1 LLHGIIRQRF
11 SKALSDPS
19 PGVDPVFLFA
29 IQALPGDCPAIARAT
44 AICGIM
50 MFSDPELDAA
60 IFDTMENM
68 IVVVDLAGRVVRM
81 NRAAERVTGYPRA
94 EAIGRIFW
102 EIFVAPDEASA
113 AKHRL
118 AQIIAGLW
126 PRTYEREWRARDG
139 SRRQIRWT
147 STALPDGNG
156 QSRLVIGVGADITDS
171 WRAEGA
177 LRDQTRLLRSV
188 LESVGDGVAVVDS
201 TGKFLVFTP
210 EAQRIVGRP
219 APSLPREQWPE
230 YFGFYLPDG
239 VTQFPAE
246 QLPMARAIAGE
257 SSDDV
262 EIMIRHLEWPEPR
275 WCSVNGRPL
284 RDENGRICGG
294 VIASRDI
301 TERKRAER
309 ELLFRKSLLESQIE
323 ASNDGVLVV
332 DNSGK
337 ILLYNT
343 FFALMW
349 GIPADVL
356 AIGSDAA
363 AIGAVLDQLHKPEE
377 FVERIAW
384 LYRHPKEQSSDELHL
399 KDGRTYERFSA
410 PIRSPGGGANQA
422 VYFGRVWHFHDITNL
437 KRAEASARA
446 AAESAR
452 ESAQIARQSEA
463 HYRQAA
469 EHNRRLAREIDHRVG
484 NNLAAL
490 LGLVDVTRGRAATVD
505 ALADA
510 IQNRLRAMAQVHQ
523 LLRDGQWRRVALA
536 ELIASAQ
543 AAIDQQPQAGT
554 VFYADGP
561 EVWIEPHQVPA
572 LTMVLVE
579 LLTNSA
585 KHGVHR
591 SGGRLSLTWE
601 IVPPDSTPD
610 ARPHLRASW
619 LERGGPPIVDPIV
632 PSLGTE
638 LVEGFITRELL
649 GRVVLRYP
657 PAGADHLI
665 EFPLASEHAPLAEP
679 A

>member
-1 LLHGIIRQRF
+1 
-11 SKALSDPS
+11 
-19 PGVDPVFLFA
+19 
-29 IQALPGDCPAIARAT
+29 
-44 AICGIM
+44 
-50 MFSDPELDAA
+50 MFSDPELDIA
-60 IFDTMENM
+60 IFDAVETM

-81 NRAAERVTGYPRA
+81 NRAAESVTGYSRA

-102 EIFVAPDEASA
+102 EIFVAPEEATA
-113 AKHRL
+113 ARDRL
-118 AQIIAGLW
+118 AQIVAGRW
-126 PRTYEREWRARDG
+126 PHTYEREWRARDG

-147 STALPDGNG
+147 TTVVRDGNG
-156 QSRLVIGVGADITDS
+156 QPRLTIGAGADITDS

-188 LESVGDGVAVVDS
+188 LESVGDGVAVVDCA
-201 TGKFLVFTP
+201 GKFLVYTP
-210 EAQRIVGRP
+210 EVQRIVGRP

-239 VTQFPAE
+239 VTQFPVE
-246 QLPMARAIAGE
+246 QLPMARAIAGQ

-262 EIMIRHLEWPEPR
+262 EIMIRHQEWPEPR

-284 RDENGRICGG
+284 RDENGRVCGG

-323 ASNDGVLVV
+323 VSNHGVLVV
-332 DNSGK
+332 DTHGK
-337 ILLYNT
+337 ILLHNT
-343 FFALMW
+343 RFALMW

-363 AIGAVLDQLHKPEE
+363 AICAVLDQLRQPEE
-377 FVERIAW
+377 FLHRIAW
-384 LYRHPKEQSSDELHL
+384 LYRHPEEQSSDEIQL

-410 PIRSPGGGANQA
+410 PVCSPRSDANQV
-422 VYFGRVWHFHDITNL
+422 VYYGRVWHFHDISDL

-452 ESAQIARQSEA
+452 QSAEIIRRSEA
-463 HYRQAA
+463 HYRELA

-490 LGLVDVTRGRAATVD
+490 LGLVDVTRQRATTVD

-523 LLRDGQWRRVALA
+523 LLREGGWRRVSLA
-536 ELIASAQ
+536 ELIASARG
-543 AAIDQQPQAGT
+543 AIDHQPQLET
-554 VFYADGP
+554 EFHADGP

-572 LTMVLVE
+572 LTMVLME

-591 SGGRLSLTWE
+591 NGGRLSLTWE
-601 IVPPDSTPD
+601 IMPIDSTEVAKP
-610 ARPHLRASW
+610 RLRIAW
-619 LERGGPPIVDPIV
+619 LERGGPPIVNPIV

-649 GRVVLRYP
+649 GRCLLRYP
-657 PAGADHLI
+657 SEGADHLI
-665 EFPLASEHAPLAEP
+665 EFPIAAPHAPPAEP
-679 A
+679 GA